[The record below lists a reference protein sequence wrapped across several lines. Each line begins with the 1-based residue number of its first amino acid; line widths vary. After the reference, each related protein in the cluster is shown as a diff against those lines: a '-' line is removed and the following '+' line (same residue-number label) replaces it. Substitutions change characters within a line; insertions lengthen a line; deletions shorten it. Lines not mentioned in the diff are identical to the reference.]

1 MNICPSV
8 QEISCCT
15 GATRHSGKIAIPSTQ
30 VSFGT
35 GDNSLRV
42 LYITSLCNFIPFY
55 YLNFEV
61 VTKRVKDDTEKP
73 VARMKFPLR

>member
-15 GATRHSGKIAIPSTQ
+15 GATRHSGKIAVPSTQ

-35 GDNSLRV
+35 GDNGLRV
-42 LYITSLCNFIPFY
+42 LYITSLCNFIPFS
-55 YLNFEV
+55 YLNLEV
-61 VTKRVKDDTEKP
+61 VTKRVRDDTEEP
-73 VARMKFPLR
+73 VVRMKVSR